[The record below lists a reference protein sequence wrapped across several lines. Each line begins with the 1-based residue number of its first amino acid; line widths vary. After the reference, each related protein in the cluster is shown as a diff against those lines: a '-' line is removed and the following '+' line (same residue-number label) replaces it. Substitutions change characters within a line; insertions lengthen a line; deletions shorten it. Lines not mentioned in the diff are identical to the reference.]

1 MVLQSRVRRRARAC
15 ARCRRLK
22 VHCDALPSGCS
33 ACIKSQEPCVAVNS
47 ETQQAVPRSIA
58 QFLET
63 KVAERELAVKQ
74 QATSRSSGDKV
85 FAGHVVNDL
94 LDTITAPSLGLSS
107 TVPFSRCVVA
117 GTRLPSTNK
126 ASGMTRSDI
135 HQHHPKS
142 IINTH
147 PVTTPLSRFPVS
159 VADFLFD
166 NYITRVSPQYPI
178 HYTPDLTAMHKTAF
192 HETDAYGCPRGPA
205 TRYDEFTLNLIM
217 AISLSTA
224 ARSKQ
229 ARANSIASGLFEKA
243 MECIPEVLTNDL
255 RGLQALVLLTQYTFL
270 NPGVANFWLLTGFIS
285 QACIDLGL
293 HQELPADA
301 PITVLERDM
310 RRRVFWCAWEMEMA
324 VCGALLRPITLL
336 RRIIT
341 TKFSSKLEDSAITD
355 AGIDGSGR
363 ATKFTACFIWR
374 YREIECDII
383 STLFHDEPLPASFPS
398 LEQWMDHQEQAITNW
413 NKEIHSSCSLNTDAR
428 AQSQWDEMQLYSDIA
443 TAYILVTLFRPCP
456 RIKQPS
462 ADNLIKAFSAAVEV
476 ADGSWRQANLEF
488 GSSKYVFHACYHS
501 FSAAITFLQALQRV
515 KASILA
521 VRTWDQIESDMD
533 TFSRFFATVAERWP
547 AASRCL
553 EEYERLLAPIK
564 KEVEDFLT
572 ASKQQQ
578 ESEMLTEE
586 DAEADSY
593 LAVKGVTV
601 ASLVGDCAAAPYWN
615 DLDETIE
622 ALDYANFFNV
632 MPPGLDDSIG
642 IYPCVPSDWDEEF
655 NFDALR

>member
-1 MVLQSRVRRRARAC
+1 M
-15 ARCRRLK
+15 
-22 VHCDALPSGCS
+22 
-33 ACIKSQEPCVAVNS
+33 
-47 ETQQAVPRSIA
+47 
-58 QFLET
+58 T
-63 KVAERELAVKQ
+63 K
-74 QATSRSSGDKV
+74 
-85 FAGHVVNDL
+85 
-94 LDTITAPSLGLSS
+94 
-107 TVPFSRCVVA
+107 
-117 GTRLPSTNK
+117 
-126 ASGMTRSDI
+126 SDI

-142 IINTH
+142 IINTQ
-147 PVTTPLSRFPVS
+147 PITTPLSLFPVS

-178 HYTPDLTAMHKTAF
+178 HYIPDLMAMHKAAF
-192 HETDAYGCPRGPA
+192 HETDRYGCPRGPA
-205 TRYDEFTLNLIM
+205 TPYDEFTLNLVM

-341 TKFSSKLEDSAITD
+341 TEFSSQLEDSAIT
-355 AGIDGSGR
+355 ASGIDDNARS
-363 ATKFTACFIWR
+363 TKFTARYIWR
-374 YREIECDII
+374 YREIECDIV
-383 STLFHDEPLPASFPS
+383 STLFHNEPLPPSFTS
-398 LEQWMDHQEQAITNW
+398 LEHWMSYQEQAIQSW
-413 NKEIHSSCSLNTDAR
+413 NEEIHSACSHNVDAR

-456 RIKQPS
+456 RIKHPS
-462 ADNLIKAFSAAVEV
+462 ASNLTKAFSAAVGV
-476 ADGSWRQANLEF
+476 AEGSWRQANLGF

-501 FSAAITFLQALQRV
+501 FSAAITFLQALQRA

-521 VRTWDQIESDMD
+521 VYTWDQIESDMD

-553 EEYERLLAPIK
+553 EEYERLLAPIR
-564 KEVEDFLT
+564 KEVTEFLT
-572 ASKQQQ
+572 AQKQQQ
-578 ESEMLTEE
+578 QEAEILAEE
-586 DAEADSY
+586 TGAASYSSVRDAPVADLISDAT
-593 LAVKGVTV
+593 L
-601 ASLVGDCAAAPYWN
+601 DWN
-615 DLDETIE
+615 SQHDLDQSLEG
-622 ALDYANFFNV
+622 LDYANFFSV
-632 MPPGLDDSIG
+632 IPPGLDHSIG
-642 IYPCVPSDWDEEF
+642 AYPCVPTDYWEEF
-655 NFDALR
+655 NFDALA